1 MKKQLVHIKGT
12 KEGLVLRLDD
22 QCAFTDLVDE
32 LKHKVS
38 DGGVDNLVDVQLH
51 LGYRY
56 CHDEQVEEL
65 IRIIQQSGQMSVS
78 KVQGDVISVEESNRK
93 LIEKQCDTY
102 IGVVRSGQVL
112 RARGDIVVVGN
123 VNPNGRV
130 EATGSIYV
138 LGKLKG
144 IVHAG
149 IDGNKEAVVAASFLD
164 ATHVMIADQI
174 EVMSNEHKNVQGSS
188 ALTCAFIDKSGRIS
202 YDHIQELRNVRPS
215 FITSKGGS

>member
-1 MKKQLVHIKGT
+1 M
-12 KEGLVLRLDD
+12 
-22 QCAFTDLVDE
+22 
-32 LKHKVS
+32 
-38 DGGVDNLVDVQLH
+38 DNLVDVQLH

-112 RARGDIVVVGN
+112 QARGDIVVVGN

-138 LGKLKG
+138 LVVVVSVVVVVVSDVVVLVGPINSVDVLVVSTG
-144 IVHAG
+144 FDVVVVSVVVVVVSVVFVGPINSVVELVVISIG
-149 IDGNKEAVVAASFLD
+149 IDVGVGGVVLGLPGYALFKVLVTHINRLFKERYNRFQTDPTNLYD
-164 ATHVMIADQI
+164 
-174 EVMSNEHKNVQGSS
+174 E
-188 ALTCAFIDKSGRIS
+188 KS
-202 YDHIQELRNVRPS
+202 
-215 FITSKGGS
+215 K